1 MPGFD
6 GREGFTLVFIPF
18 FPKRVELRQTRAV
31 TAILFSGQGAQKTGM
46 GKDFYEASATARA
59 MVEEANDALGF
70 DLGSIMFDGPDEELT
85 KTSRCQPALY
95 LHGLIA
101 LALLK
106 ERVSSLHPAAAAG
119 LSLGEFTAHAAAG
132 TFSFADGLRI
142 VGKRG
147 AFMEEAC
154 NATEG
159 SMAALIGG
167 EEDQVRA
174 LAQAAGVDVANLNA
188 PGQIVL
194 SGSVAGIDA
203 AVAQAKDFGI
213 RRAIKLNV
221 AGAYHS
227 RLMQSAQDKLAAELA
242 ALAISPSSIPVV
254 ANFSADIV
262 SSPEEIRA
270 TLEKQVTGSVRWTE
284 SIQRLVAMG
293 HTSFIELG
301 PGKVI
306 AGLVSKIHKE
316 AVVHSVEDIASL
328 EAAAAALA

>member
-1 MPGFD
+1 
-6 GREGFTLVFIPF
+6 
-18 FPKRVELRQTRAV
+18 
-31 TAILFSGQGAQKTGM
+31 
-46 GKDFYEASATARA
+46 
-59 MVEEANDALGF
+59 
-70 DLGSIMFDGPDEELT
+70 MFDGPEEELT

-95 LHGLIA
+95 LHGLMA
-101 LALLK
+101 LALIR
-106 ERVSSLHPAAAAG
+106 ERLPKLTPVAAAG

-132 TFSFADGLRI
+132 TFSFEQGLQI

-167 EEDQVRA
+167 EEEQVQA
-174 LAQAAGVDVANLNA
+174 LAAAADVDIANLNA

-194 SGSVAGIDA
+194 SGTVSGIDTA
-203 AVAQAKDFGI
+203 IAKAKEFGI

-242 ALAISPSSIPVV
+242 ALDLKTPSIPVICNY
-254 ANFSADIV
+254 AATPV
-262 SSPEEIRA
+262 SEAAEIRA
-270 TLEKQVTGSVRWTE
+270 MLGKQVTGSVRWTA
-284 SIQRLVAMG
+284 SIQKLISMG
-293 HTSFIELG
+293 HRNFLELG

-306 AGLVSKIHKE
+306 AGLVSKIDKD
-316 AVVHSVEDIASL
+316 AVVHSVEDLASL
-328 EAAAAALA
+328 ESVVETLG